1 MITVEDYYESLLS
14 EIHLTAD
21 SSGSVIENEFLHY
34 ALEKLADYG
43 EFDEFEL
50 IEDGRDATGVWRID
64 AISIDNNSEI
74 STGAVSLFI
83 SLFEKNPAPGILSQ
97 AELDSLVKKLNKF
110 VEFALKKN
118 IYTFF
123 EPGSGP
129 FNVALQLK
137 EAWKPGATN
146 LRLYVITNKPISNRL
161 NLQKKIEIEGVNA
174 ELIVWDL
181 NRFFQLELSGRERSP
196 LIIDLSSSPIKALL
210 ASKKGDD
217 TEIISMMAAIPATT
231 LVDMYSQWGSR
242 LLEQNVRSFLTTKV
256 KVNKGIRETIK
267 TSPKKFFAFNNGI
280 TATAESIES
289 ELRDDGE
296 YITSLENFQIV
307 NGGQTTASLFYAATK
322 DKFDISEIYV
332 PMKLSIVNSKDAVEL
347 VPYISRY
354 ANSQNK
360 VTEADLFSNHPFHVK
375 FEEFSRNTLAPP
387 KLGLAS
393 GTYWF
398 YERARGQYTNA
409 QASLG
414 SKPERVK
421 FISINPRSQ
430 LITKTNLA
438 KYLNSFNLLPQVVSK
453 GAEFNFSKFAELI
466 AEKWDESIESFNQGF
481 FKTSIAKAIIFKNI
495 EKLIADQKDSWYK
508 GGQRDKLVPYTIS
521 FIENALQRKNKEF
534 NFDEIWKKQ
543 DTSFKLNELMTFIA
557 EKVNALLQD
566 PNRTVGDVSSY
577 AKKDAFWKIVKQ
589 ESDSFDLVPYLSL
602 FIDKKDLASQEL
614 KNKIDQK
621 ILIGK
626 EMIEKVQSIEPREW
640 ESIRDF
646 FDENNQLAE
655 DQAALIKQAIY
666 KRQPLSERQC
676 RSLYRLYNEYN
687 SYFRE

>member
-1 MITVEDYYESLLS
+1 M
-14 EIHLTAD
+14 
-21 SSGSVIENEFLHY
+21 
-34 ALEKLADYG
+34 
-43 EFDEFEL
+43 
-50 IEDGRDATGVWRID
+50 
-64 AISIDNNSEI
+64 
-74 STGAVSLFI
+74 
-83 SLFEKNPAPGILSQ
+83 
-97 AELDSLVKKLNKF
+97 
-110 VEFALKKN
+110 
-118 IYTFF
+118 
-123 EPGSGP
+123 
-129 FNVALQLK
+129 
-137 EAWKPGATN
+137 N
-146 LRLYVITNKPISNRL
+146 L
-161 NLQKKIEIEGVNA
+161 
-174 ELIVWDL
+174 
-181 NRFFQLELSGRERSP
+181 
-196 LIIDLSSSPIKALL
+196 
-210 ASKKGDD
+210 
-217 TEIISMMAAIPATT
+217 
-231 LVDMYSQWGSR
+231 
-242 LLEQNVRSFLTTKV
+242 
-256 KVNKGIRETIK
+256 
-267 TSPKKFFAFNNGI
+267 
-280 TATAESIES
+280 
-289 ELRDDGE
+289 
-296 YITSLENFQIV
+296 
-307 NGGQTTASLFYAATK
+307 K

-375 FEEFSRNTLAPP
+375 FEEFSRNTLAPA

-543 DTSFKLNELMTFIA
+543 DTSVKLNELMTSIA
-557 EKVNALLQD
+557 EKVNTLLQD

-589 ESDSFDLVPYLSL
+589 ESDSFDLIPYLGL
-602 FIDKKDLASQEL
+602 FIDKNDLASKEL

-640 ESIRDF
+640 ESIREF
-646 FDENNQLAE
+646 FHDNNQLSE

-676 RSLYRLYNEYN
+676 RSLYSLYNEYN

>member
-1 MITVEDYYESLLS
+1 MITVEEYYESLLS

-21 SSGSVIENEFLHY
+21 SSGSVVENEFLHY
-34 ALEKLADYG
+34 ALEKLSDYG
-43 EFDEFEL
+43 EFDEFEI
-50 IEDGRDATGVWRID
+50 IEDGRDATGTWCID
-64 AISIDNNSEI
+64 AISIDNNSDI
-74 STGAVSLFI
+74 STGAISLFI
-83 SLFEKNPAPGILSQ
+83 SLFQKNPAPGILSQ
-97 AELDSLVKKLNKF
+97 AELDGLVKKLNKF
-110 VEFALKKN
+110 VDFALNKN

-129 FNVALQLK
+129 FNIALQLK

-161 NLQKKIEIEGVNA
+161 NLQKKIEIEGVKA

-196 LIIDLSSSPIKALL
+196 LIIDLSDRPIKALL
-210 ASKKGDD
+210 ASKEGDD
-217 TEIISMMAAIPATT
+217 TDIISMMAAIPATT

-242 LLEQNVRSFLTTKV
+242 LLEQNVRSFLTAKV

-289 ELRDDGE
+289 EQREDGE

-332 PMKLSIVNSKDAVEL
+332 PMKLSIVNLKDAVEL

-375 FEEFSRNTLAPP
+375 FEEFSRNTIAPP
-387 KLGLAS
+387 KLGAAS

-409 QASLG
+409 QASLS
-414 SKPERVK
+414 SKPERTK
-421 FISINPRSQ
+421 FVSINPRSQ

-466 AEKWDESIESFNQGF
+466 AEQWDESLESFNQGF

-521 FIENALQRKNKEF
+521 FIENSLQRKNKEF
-534 NFDEIWKKQ
+534 NFEEIWKKQ
-543 DTSFKLNELMTFIA
+543 DTNAKLNELMTYVA
-557 EKVNALLQD
+557 EKINALLQD

-589 ESDSFDLVPYLSL
+589 ESDSFDITPYFDL
-602 FIDKKDLASQEL
+602 FIDKKDLATQEL

-626 EMIEKVQSIEPREW
+626 EMIEKVRSIEPKEW
-640 ESIRDF
+640 EAIRDF
-646 FDENNQLAE
+646 FHENKQLND
-655 DQAALIKQAIY
+655 DQASLIKQAIY
-666 KRQPLSERQC
+666 KRQPLSERHC
-676 RSLYRLYNEYN
+676 KSLYSLYTEYN
-687 SYFRE
+687 SYFRG

>member
-1 MITVEDYYESLLS
+1 MITVEEYYESLLS

-21 SSGSVIENEFLHY
+21 ASGSVAENEFLRY

-64 AISIDNNSEI
+64 AISIDNNSDL
-74 STGAVSLFI
+74 STGAISLI
-83 SLFEKNPAPGILSQ
+83 VSLFEKNPLPGTLSQ
-97 AELDSLVKKLNKF
+97 VELDGLVKKLNKY
-110 VEFALKKN
+110 VDFALNKN
-118 IYTFF
+118 TYTFF

-129 FNVALQLK
+129 FNAALQLK
-137 EAWKPGATN
+137 ESWKPEATN

-161 NLQKKIEIEGVNA
+161 NLLKKIEIEGVKA

-196 LIIDLSSSPIKALL
+196 LIIDLSDRPIKALL
-210 ASKKGDD
+210 ASKEGDTSD
-217 TEIISMMAAIPATT
+217 IISMLAAIPATT
-231 LVDMYSQWGSR
+231 LVDLYSQWGSR
-242 LLEQNVRSFLTTKV
+242 LLEQNVRSFLTAKV

-289 ELRDDGE
+289 EQREDGE

-332 PMKLSIVNSKDAVEL
+332 PMKLSIVNSSAATAL
-347 VPYISRY
+347 VPFISRY

-375 FEEFSRNTLAPP
+375 FEEFSRNSIAPP
-387 KLGLAS
+387 KSGTAS

-398 YERARGQYTNA
+398 YERARGQYINA
-409 QASLG
+409 QATLA
-414 SKPERVK
+414 SKSERTK
-421 FISINPRSQ
+421 FVLINPRSQ

-438 KYLNSFNLLPQVVSK
+438 KYLNSFNLLPHVVSK
-453 GAEFNFSKFAELI
+453 GAEFNFSKFAEFV
-466 AEKWDESIESFNQGF
+466 AERWDESIESFNQGF
-481 FKTSIAKAIIFKNI
+481 FKTSIAKAIIFKNL
-495 EKLIADQKDSWYK
+495 EKLIADQKDTWYK

-521 FIENALQRKNKEF
+521 FIEFAIQKMNKEF
-534 NFDEIWKKQ
+534 NFEEIWKKQ
-543 DTSFKLNELMTFIA
+543 DTSSSLNELLISVA
-557 EKVNALLQD
+557 EKINSLLQD
-566 PNRTVGDVSSY
+566 PNRSVGDVSSY
-577 AKKDAFWKIVKQ
+577 AKKEVFWKIVKQ
-589 ESDSFDLVPYLSL
+589 SSDSFDISPYLDL
-602 FIDKKDLASQEL
+602 FIDKKVLVNEEL

-626 EMIEKVQSIEPREW
+626 ELVEKVNSMEPRDW
-640 ESIRDF
+640 EAIRDF
-646 FDENNQLAE
+646 FTENKQLDEN
-655 DQAALIKQAIY
+655 QASLIKQVIY
-666 KRQPLSERQC
+666 KRHPLSDRQC
-676 RSLYRLYNEYN
+676 KVLYSLFTEYN

>member
-1 MITVEDYYESLLS
+1 MITVEEYYESLLS

-21 SSGSVIENEFLHY
+21 SSGSIVENEFLHY
-34 ALEKLADYG
+34 ALEKLVDYG

-64 AISIDNNSEI
+64 AISIDNNSDI
-74 STGAVSLFI
+74 ATGAISLFI
-83 SLFEKNPAPGILSQ
+83 SLFEKNPTPGILSQ
-97 AELDSLVKKLNKF
+97 AELDGLVKKLNKF
-110 VEFALKKN
+110 VDFSLHKD

-161 NLQKKIEIEGVNA
+161 NLQKKIEIEGIRA

-196 LIIDLSSSPIKALL
+196 LIIDLSDRPIKALL
-210 ASKKGDD
+210 ASKEGDSTD
-217 TEIISMMAAIPATT
+217 IISMMAAIPATT

-242 LLEQNVRSFLTTKV
+242 LLEQNVRSFLTAKV

-289 ELRDDGE
+289 EQREDGE

-332 PMKLSIVNSKDAVEL
+332 PMKLSIVTASAAVEL

-375 FEEFSRNTLAPP
+375 FEEFSRNTIAPP
-387 KLGLAS
+387 KPGIAS

-409 QASLG
+409 QASLTAK
-414 SKPERVK
+414 SERAK
-421 FISINPRSQ
+421 FVSINPRSQ

-438 KYLNSFNLLPQVVSK
+438 KYLNAFNLLPHVVSK
-453 GAEFNFSKFAELI
+453 GAEFNFSKFADFI
-466 AEKWDESIESFNQGF
+466 AEQWDESIESFNQGF
-481 FKTSIAKAIIFKNI
+481 YKTSIAKAIIFKNL
-495 EKLIADQKDSWYK
+495 EKLIAEQKDTWYK

-521 FIENALQRKNKEF
+521 FIGNALQKLKKEF

-543 DTSFKLNELMTFIA
+543 DTTEKLNGLLISVA
-557 EKVNALLQD
+557 ERVNLLLQD
-566 PNRTVGDVSSY
+566 PNRAVGDVSSY
-577 AKKDAFWKIVKQ
+577 AKKEAFWKIVKQ
-589 ESDSFDLVPYLSL
+589 HSDSFDLSPYIDI
-602 FIDKKDLASQEL
+602 FIDKKDLANQEL

-626 EMIEKVQSIEPREW
+626 EMIEKVKSIEPREW
-640 ESIRDF
+640 EAIRDF
-646 FDENNQLAE
+646 FYENNQLND
-655 DQAALIKQAIY
+655 DQAILIKQAIY

-676 RSLYRLYNEYN
+676 KSLYSLYTEYN
-687 SYFRE
+687 SYFRG

>member
-1 MITVEDYYESLLS
+1 MITVEEYYESLLS

-21 SSGSVIENEFLHY
+21 SSGSVAENEFLYY

-50 IEDGRDATGVWRID
+50 IEDGRDATGSWRID
-64 AISIDNNSEI
+64 AISIDNSSDI
-74 STGAVSLFI
+74 STGAISLFI
-83 SLFEKNPAPGILSQ
+83 SLFEKNPTPGTLSQ
-97 AELDSLVKKLNKF
+97 SELDGLVKKLNKY
-110 VEFALKKN
+110 VDYSLNKD

-129 FNVALQLK
+129 FNAALQLK
-137 EAWKPGATN
+137 EFWRPKAAN

-161 NLQKKIEIEGVNA
+161 NLVKKIEIEGVKA

-196 LIIDLSSSPIKALL
+196 LIIDLTDRPIKALL
-210 ASKKGDD
+210 ASKEGD
-217 TEIISMMAAIPATT
+217 TSEIISMLAAIPAST
-231 LVDMYSQWGSR
+231 LVDLYSQWGSR
-242 LLEQNVRSFLTTKV
+242 LLEQNVRSFLTAKV

-289 ELRDDGE
+289 EQREDGE

-332 PMKLSIVNSKDAVEL
+332 PMKLSIVNSSAAVAL
-347 VPYISRY
+347 VPFISRY

-375 FEEFSRNTLAPP
+375 FEEFSRNTISPP
-387 KLGLAS
+387 KNGMAS

-409 QASLG
+409 QATLA
-414 SKPERVK
+414 SKSERAK
-421 FISINPRSQ
+421 FIAINPRGQ

-438 KYLNSFNLLPQVVSK
+438 KYLNSFNLLPHVVSK

-481 FKTSIAKAIIFKNI
+481 FKSSIAKAIVFKNL

-521 FIENALQRKNKEF
+521 FIEYQIQKLNKEF
-534 NFDEIWKKQ
+534 NFEEIWKKQ
-543 DTSFKLNELMTFIA
+543 DTSPRLNELLITVA
-557 EKVNALLQD
+557 EIINGLLQD
-566 PNRTVGDVSSY
+566 PNRLVGDVSSY
-577 AKKDAFWKIVKQ
+577 AKKEAFWKIVRQ
-589 ESDSFDLVPYLSL
+589 SADAFDISTSLDL
-602 FIDKKDLASQEL
+602 FIDKKILATEEL
-614 KNKIDQK
+614 KNKINQK

-626 EMIEKVQSIEPREW
+626 EMFEKVRSVEPREW
-640 ESIRDF
+640 EAIRDF
-646 FDENNQLAE
+646 FNENKQLDEN
-655 DQAALIKQAIY
+655 QAALIKQAIY
-666 KRQPLSERQC
+666 KRQPLSDRQC
-676 RSLYRLYNEYN
+676 KVLYSLFTEYN